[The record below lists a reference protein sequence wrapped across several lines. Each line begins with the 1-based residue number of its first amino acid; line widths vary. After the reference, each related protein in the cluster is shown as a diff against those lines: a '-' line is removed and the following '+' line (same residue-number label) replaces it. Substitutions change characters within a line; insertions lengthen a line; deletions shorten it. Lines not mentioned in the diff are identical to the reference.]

1 MIWWASQP
9 SRARRERREIA
20 DLEERNEWL
29 NAVTWRLTEDV
40 RLCADFT
47 INHLGA
53 AVPLELTYPSFFPD
67 MPPQVRPQSNEV
79 LSGHQYG
86 AGGELC
92 LEYRPDNWDPS
103 FTGAMMIESARRLLE
118 GEEPSPGERAE
129 VASAHR
135 TTQGQE
141 VRSAYCRFV
150 LSERARAALT
160 VAPFR
165 QAIPAEIVEHYVA
178 RQWVAFPQRVGGADA
193 PYWDAGGELPPLRA
207 RKGFYVRLNPD
218 LSRYIGANYT
228 FLGMLVALL
237 GSEDVSTRFAGSEEE
252 LFFLLEC
259 DNNFKMMTLAP
270 GAGDRTVHDYRTV
283 DAPEETGRLP
293 ADYERLAA
301 TSVAVVGCGSV
312 GSKIAASL
320 ARAGVGTF
328 VLVDGDL
335 LFPGN
340 LVRNDLDWRA
350 VGLNKPDAVAE
361 RISQI
366 RPSAAVTTRRI
377 DLGGQESS
385 ASTEAAL
392 VAVGA
397 CDLIVDATAVPQ
409 VFNLCAA
416 IARNERRPLVFG
428 EVFGGG
434 IGGIVARLRPERDPT
449 PHAAR
454 RQILEWCADRGEP
467 PPATAS
473 AYGLAQVEGAPLV
486 ADDADVTVIAAHMTR
501 LVLDTLLR
509 GDSAFPQSA
518 YAVGLKTGWIF
529 QAPFDTWPI
538 SLVEEG
544 RWGPDEDERPG
555 EELAALAAELFPS
568 TPPDAGE

>member
-1 MIWWASQP
+1 MIWWVSQP
-9 SRARRERREIA
+9 SRARRERQGIA
-20 DLEERNEWL
+20 ELEERSDWL
-29 NAVTWRLTEDV
+29 SGVTWRLTQDA

-47 INHLGA
+47 IDHLGT

-67 MPPQVRPQSNEV
+67 MAPQIRPRGDEL

-92 LEYRPDNWDPS
+92 LEYRPDNWNPS
-103 FTGAMMIESARRLLE
+103 ITGVMMIESARRLLE
-118 GEEPSPGERAE
+118 GEEPAPGVSAE

-160 VAPFR
+160 VAPVR

-178 RQWVAFPQRVGGADA
+178 KRWVAFPQRVAGADA
-193 PYWDAGGELPPLRA
+193 TYWDAGGELPPFRT
-207 RKGFYVRLNPD
+207 RNGFYVRLDPD
-218 LSRYIGANYT
+218 LCRYIVASYA
-228 FLGMLVALL
+228 FLETLVELL
-237 GSEDVSTRFAGSEEE
+237 ASEDVSTRFTSCEEE
-252 LFFLLEC
+252 LVFLLEC
-259 DNNFKMMTLAP
+259 DSTFKMMTLAP
-270 GAGDRTVHDYRTV
+270 GAGKRTICDYRTV
-283 DAPEETGRLP
+283 DAPAETERLP

-301 TSVAVVGCGSV
+301 SSVAIVGCGSV
-312 GSKIAASL
+312 GSKIAVSL
-320 ARAGVGTF
+320 ARAGVERF

-361 RISQI
+361 RIAQI
-366 RPSAAVTTRRI
+366 RPSAAVTTKRI

-385 ASTEAAL
+385 ASTDAAL

-397 CDLIVDATAVPQ
+397 CDLIVDATAAPQ

-434 IGGIVARLRPERDPT
+434 IGGIVARLRPDLDPT

-454 RQILEWCADRGEP
+454 RQILDWCADRGEP
-467 PPATAS
+467 PPVSTS
-473 AYGLAQVEGAPLV
+473 AYGVAQEDGAPLV

-501 LVLDTLLR
+501 LVLDILLR
-509 GDSAFPQSA
+509 SDSVFPQSA
-518 YAVGLKTGWIF
+518 YAVGLKAGWVF

-538 SLVEEG
+538 TLVQEG
-544 RWGPDEDERPG
+544 GWGPDEDERLG
-555 EELAALAAELFPS
+555 EELAALTAELFPPIS
-568 TPPDAGE
+568 SAAGA